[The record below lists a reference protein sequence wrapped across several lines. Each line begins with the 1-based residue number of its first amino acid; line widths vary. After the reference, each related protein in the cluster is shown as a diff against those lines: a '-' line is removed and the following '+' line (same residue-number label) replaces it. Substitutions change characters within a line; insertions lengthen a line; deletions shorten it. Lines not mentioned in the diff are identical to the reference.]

1 MFPML
6 SLGEGNNGKKDKL
19 QTGRSVVI
27 LGNHP
32 NDGFSMQRYTR
43 LIEAAYRDL
52 GFRVQVARPPRIL
65 SRHLKPGKTM
75 KFAIYIESFILFPVA
90 LLQFLWTNSTFH
102 ISDHSNSIWSLIP
115 WIRNAKITCHDLFA
129 VRAALGE
136 IPEYSPK
143 LLGKIYQYLVL
154 AGLQRAEL
162 IICVS
167 KSTESDVLRLVKSAV
182 TVVIYNP
189 LDHNITK
196 VSSIRN
202 GRGYG
207 QYLLIVGSSGWRKNR
222 AKALSVWVNL
232 RFAVDEVIELV
243 VVGPNLSA
251 DEIKLIPDSLLTSL
265 HQLQNVEDAQL
276 SSLYSES
283 LGLILTSKYEGFG
296 WPVAE
301 CNAHARLV
309 VCSDIPVLRE
319 IGPGNIFLHDN
330 SSNNWTEVY
339 AKLLSDEQRR
349 AVQGFAS
356 KYNWGNYLEGFS
368 KIV

>member
-1 MFPML
+1 ML
-6 SLGEGNNGKKDKL
+6 FLGEGNNAKKDRL
-19 QTGRSVVI
+19 QTGRSVVV

-43 LIEAAYRDL
+43 LIEAAYKDL
-52 GFRVQVARPPRIL
+52 GFRVQLARPPRIL
-65 SRHLKPGKTM
+65 SRYLKPGKIM
-75 KFAIYIESFILFPVA
+75 KFAIYVESFILFPVS
-90 LLQFLWTNSTFH
+90 LLQFLWTNSSFH
-102 ISDHSNSIWSLIP
+102 ISDHSNSIWCLIP

-136 IPEYSPK
+136 IPEYKPK
-143 LLGKIYQYLVL
+143 LLGKIYQFLVL
-154 AGLQRAEL
+154 GGLQRAEL
-162 IICVS
+162 IVCVS

-189 LDHNITK
+189 LDHNVTK
-196 VSSIRN
+196 ISSIRN
-202 GRGYG
+202 RPSYG

-222 AKALSVWVNL
+222 AKALSVWVNM
-232 RFAVDEVIELV
+232 RFAVDKDIELV

-251 DEIKLIPDSLLTSL
+251 DEIKLIPDSLKSSL
-265 HQLQNVEDAQL
+265 HQLLNVEDAQL
-276 SSLYSES
+276 SSLYRES
-283 LGLILTSKYEGFG
+283 LGLILASKYEGFG

-309 VCSDIPVLRE
+309 ICNDIPVLRE

-330 SSNNWTEVY
+330 SSKNWTEVY

-349 AVQGFAS
+349 AVQVFAS
-356 KYNWGNYLEGFS
+356 RYNWGNYLEGFR

>member
-1 MFPML
+1 MQF
-6 SLGEGNNGKKDKL
+6 LGEGNNSKKGKL
-19 QTGRSVVI
+19 QTGRSIVV

-43 LIEAAYRDL
+43 LIEAAYKDL
-52 GFRVQVARPPRIL
+52 GFRVQVAVPPRIL
-65 SRHLKPGKTM
+65 SRYLNPGKIR
-75 KFAIYIESFILFPVA
+75 KFAVYVESFILFPVA
-90 LLQFLWTNSTFH
+90 LLQFLWSNSSFH

-136 IPEYSPK
+136 IPEYRPK
-143 LLGKIYQYLVL
+143 LLGKLYQYLVL
-154 AGLQRAEL
+154 VGLQSAEL

-167 KSTESDVLRLVKSAV
+167 KSTESDVLRIVKSAV
-182 TVVIYNP
+182 TVVVYNP
-189 LDHNITK
+189 LDPNITK
-196 VSSIRN
+196 VSRTRSR
-202 GRGYG
+202 RTYG

-222 AKALSVWVNL
+222 AKALSVWADL
-232 RFAVDEVIELV
+232 RFAIDKDIELV

-251 DEIKLIPDSLLTSL
+251 DEMELIPDSLLSSV
-265 HQLQNVEDAQL
+265 HQLQNVEDGQL
-276 SSLYSES
+276 SLLYSES

-319 IGPGNIFLHDN
+319 IGPGNIFLHEN

-339 AKLLSDEQRR
+339 EKLLSDDQRR
-349 AVQGFAS
+349 AVKGFAS
-356 KYNWGNYLEGFS
+356 KYNWGNYLEGFR
-368 KIV
+368 KIL